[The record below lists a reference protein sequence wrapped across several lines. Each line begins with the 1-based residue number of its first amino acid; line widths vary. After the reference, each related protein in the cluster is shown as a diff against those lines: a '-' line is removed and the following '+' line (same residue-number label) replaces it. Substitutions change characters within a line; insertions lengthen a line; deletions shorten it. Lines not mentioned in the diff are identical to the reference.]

1 MYIGIEMK
9 HVLKVCVL
17 VQRITPSGAHLM
29 NIKLHMS
36 HNISDFVIR
45 IKNAIRAKHS
55 YVKIQNTKLNRS
67 ISSILYS
74 EGFIDGIS
82 FTTSNGLVPFENTNA
97 YASTK
102 INLAY
107 TNTDVQPRACK
118 YIVLYLRYAGK
129 RNAITEM
136 KVMSKPSVR
145 MYSSAKQIPKI
156 LGGLGAVILTT
167 SKGIMSDKKARSLN
181 IGGELLFSIW

>member
-1 MYIGIEMK
+1 MK

-17 VQRITPSGAHLM
+17 AHLM
-29 NIKLHMS
+29 KIILHMS

-107 TNTDVQPRACK
+107 TRGNTDVQPRACK

>member
-1 MYIGIEMK
+1 MK

-17 VQRITPSGAHLM
+17 AHLM
-29 NIKLHMS
+29 NIILHMS

-107 TNTDVQPRACK
+107 TRGNTDVQPRACK

>member
-1 MYIGIEMK
+1 
-9 HVLKVCVL
+9 
-17 VQRITPSGAHLM
+17 
-29 NIKLHMS
+29 MS

-102 INLAY
+102 INLAYAPKGAGSLAY